1 MAKAINDDI
10 CIQGST
16 LIIGIKFPP
25 IDDIYSLTTLL
36 NAGNLTVKYYII
48 NTEQKYTVSTL
59 YTIDNVTDDNSR
71 AFTVSNTDNLTPG
84 ELMVYYNIPGTPYT
98 ARSAGEST
106 PKTSNYFAIETY
118 SAVDVSAANVK
129 ECGDILM
136 LEI

>member
-25 IDDIYSLTTLL
+25 IDDTYSLTTLL

-48 NTEQKYTVSTL
+48 NIEQKYTVSTL

-71 AFTVSNTDNLTPG
+71 AFTVSNTANLTPG
-84 ELMVYYNIPGTPYT
+84 VPMVETIAQVLAHNGLP
-98 ARSAGEST
+98 ARTEIARCST
-106 PKTSNYFAIETY
+106 SIAII
-118 SAVDVSAANVK
+118 K
-129 ECGDILM
+129 
-136 LEI
+136 